1 MQFINKIL
9 FLYFI
14 LAELPGVA
22 RGVFKIYSW
31 LFKLWILKHPALPMT
46 NLSCSD
52 CFPLQQGRGWEG
64 RAQFP
69 CFDVSVR
76 KLIHG
81 DVERFRAYY

>member
-22 RGVFKIYSW
+22 RGVLKIYSW
-31 LFKLWILKHPALPMT
+31 LFKLWILKYPALPMT

-52 CFPLQQGRGWEG
+52 YFPLQQGRGWE
-64 RAQFP
+64 
-69 CFDVSVR
+69 
-76 KLIHG
+76 KLVQNISLATSQLG
-81 DVERFRAYY
+81 